1 LRLEDKNMDL
11 YKIRDEINEIIKQ
24 KQQELNLTFD
34 EESHTYT
41 MMDKEGN
48 LKSDWPSVSKVMK
61 LFYTEFDSDGI
72 AEKKAK
78 GDPMEKMRLL
88 NEWSAAGTYSTNMGS
103 RVHYFL
109 EKKSCEMF
117 GLDKEV
123 REPIFEVDFEQTIK
137 GDSMINA
144 GEEYLYLMKEREG
157 VLLDTEIVLGSNE
170 LGYVGQ
176 PDKKWLF
183 FNKDK
188 TEVGI
193 VVTDWKTNR
202 KKNFEANHFTKK
214 MKYPFNDLDD
224 TALGHYFT
232 QLPFYGKLFLDM
244 LKGSKY
250 ENIKL
255 FGCVVVH
262 LSDDGKYEEYRIPKR
277 VINTILEMDMSHYL
291 TK

>member
-1 LRLEDKNMDL
+1 MNL
-11 YKIRDEINEIIKQ
+11 YEIRDEINEIIKK
-24 KQQELNLTFD
+24 KQEELQLTFVED
-34 EESHTYT
+34 THTYT
-41 MMDKEGN
+41 MLDKKGE
-48 LKSDWPSVSKVMK
+48 LRSDWPSVSKVMK

-72 AEKKAK
+72 AEKKAA
-78 GDPMEKMRLL
+78 GDPVEKERLL
-88 NEWSAAGTYSTNMGS
+88 KEWSQAGTYSTNMGS

-109 EKKSCEMF
+109 EKKSVEMF

-123 REPIFEVDFEQTIK
+123 REPIFEVDFTQILK
-137 GDSMINA
+137 GDSMISA
-144 GEEYLYLMKEREG
+144 GSRYLELMLEREG

-193 VVTDWKTNR
+193 VVTDWKTNK

-232 QLPFYGKLFLDM
+232 QLPFYGKLLLDM

-250 ENIKL
+250 ENIKIY
-255 FGCVVVH
+255 GCIVVH
-262 LSDDGKYEEYRIPKR
+262 LSDEGEYEEYRVPKQ
-277 VINTILEMDMSHYL
+277 VLNTILDMDMSKYL

>member
-1 LRLEDKNMDL
+1 MNL
-11 YKIRDEINEIIKQ
+11 YEIRDEINEIIKK
-24 KQQELNLTFD
+24 KQEELQLTFVED
-34 EESHTYT
+34 THTYT
-41 MMDKEGN
+41 MLDKKGE
-48 LKSDWPSVSKVMK
+48 LRSDWPSVSKVMK

-72 AEKKAK
+72 AEKKAA
-78 GDPMEKMRLL
+78 GDPVEKARLL
-88 NEWSAAGTYSTNMGS
+88 KEWSQAGTYSTNMGS

-109 EKKSCEMF
+109 EKKSVEMF

-123 REPIFEVDFEQTIK
+123 REPIFEVDFTQILK
-137 GDSMINA
+137 GDSMISA
-144 GEEYLYLMKEREG
+144 GTRYLELMLEREG

-193 VVTDWKTNR
+193 VVTDWKTNK

-214 MKYPFNDLDD
+214 MKYPFSDLDD

-232 QLPFYGKLFLDM
+232 QLPFYGKLLLDM

-250 ENIKL
+250 ENIKIY
-255 FGCVVVH
+255 GCIVVH
-262 LSDDGKYEEYRIPKR
+262 LSDEGEYEEYRVPKQ
-277 VINTILEMDMSHYL
+277 VLNTILDMDMSKYL

>member
-1 LRLEDKNMDL
+1 MNL
-11 YKIRDEINEIIKQ
+11 YEIRDEINEIIKK
-24 KQQELNLTFD
+24 KQEELQLTFVED
-34 EESHTYT
+34 THTYT
-41 MMDKEGN
+41 MLDKKGE
-48 LKSDWPSVSKVMK
+48 LRSDWPSVSKVMK

-72 AEKKAK
+72 ADKKAA
-78 GDPMEKMRLL
+78 GDPVEKERLL
-88 NEWSAAGTYSTNMGS
+88 KEWSQAGTYSTNMGS

-109 EKKSCEMF
+109 EKKSVEMF

-123 REPIFEVDFEQTIK
+123 REPIFEVDFTQILK
-137 GDSMINA
+137 GDSMISA
-144 GEEYLYLMKEREG
+144 GSRYLELMLEREG

-193 VVTDWKTNR
+193 VVTDWKTNK

-214 MKYPFNDLDD
+214 MKYPFNNLDD

-232 QLPFYGKLFLDM
+232 QLPFYGKLLLDM

-250 ENIKL
+250 ENIKIY
-255 FGCVVVH
+255 GCIVVH
-262 LSDDGKYEEYRIPKR
+262 LSDEGEYEEYRVPKQ
-277 VINTILEMDMSHYL
+277 VLNTILDMDMSKYL

>member
-1 LRLEDKNMDL
+1 MNL
-11 YKIRDEINEIIKQ
+11 YEIRDEINEIIKK
-24 KQQELNLTFD
+24 KQEELQLTFVED
-34 EESHTYT
+34 THTYT
-41 MMDKEGN
+41 MLDKKGE
-48 LKSDWPSVSKVMK
+48 LRSDWPSVSKVMK

-72 AEKKAK
+72 AEKKAA
-78 GDPMEKMRLL
+78 GDPVEKERLL
-88 NEWSAAGTYSTNMGS
+88 KEWAQAGTYSTNMGS

-109 EKKSCEMF
+109 EKKSVEMF
-117 GLDKEV
+117 GLNKEV
-123 REPIFEVDFEQTIK
+123 REPIFEVDFTQILK
-137 GDSMINA
+137 GDSMISA
-144 GEEYLYLMKEREG
+144 GSRYLELMLEREG

-193 VVTDWKTNR
+193 VVTDWKTNK

-214 MKYPFNDLDD
+214 MKYPFNELDD

-232 QLPFYGKLFLDM
+232 QLPFYGKLLLDM

-250 ENIKL
+250 ENIKIY
-255 FGCVVVH
+255 GCIVVH
-262 LSDDGKYEEYRIPKR
+262 LSDEGEYEEYRVPKQ
-277 VINTILEMDMSHYL
+277 VLNTILDIDMSKYL

>member
-1 LRLEDKNMDL
+1 MDL

-78 GDPMEKMRLL
+78 GDPVEKMRLL
-88 NEWSAAGTYSTNMGS
+88 KEWSDAGTYSTNMGS

-193 VVTDWKTNR
+193 VVTDWKSNK

-214 MKYPFNDLDD
+214 MKYPFNNLDD

>member
-1 LRLEDKNMDL
+1 MNL
-11 YKIRDEINEIIKQ
+11 YEIRDEINEIIKK
-24 KQQELNLTFD
+24 KQEELQLTFVED
-34 EESHTYT
+34 THTYT
-41 MMDKEGN
+41 MLDKKGE
-48 LKSDWPSVSKVMK
+48 LRSDWPSVSKVMK

-72 AEKKAK
+72 AEKKAA
-78 GDPMEKMRLL
+78 GDPVEKERLL
-88 NEWSAAGTYSTNMGS
+88 KEWAQAGTYSTNMGS

-109 EKKSCEMF
+109 EKKSVEMF
-117 GLDKEV
+117 GLNKEV
-123 REPIFEVDFEQTIK
+123 REPIFEVDFTQILK
-137 GDSMINA
+137 GDSMISA
-144 GEEYLYLMKEREG
+144 GSRYLELMLEREG

-193 VVTDWKTNR
+193 VVTDWKTNK

-214 MKYPFNDLDD
+214 MKYPFNELDD

-232 QLPFYGKLFLDM
+232 QLPFYGKLLLDM

-250 ENIKL
+250 ENIKIY
-255 FGCVVVH
+255 GCIVVH
-262 LSDDGKYEEYRIPKR
+262 LSDEGEYEEYRVPKQ
-277 VINTILEMDMSHYL
+277 VLNTILDMDMSKYL

>member
-1 LRLEDKNMDL
+1 MNL
-11 YKIRDEINEIIKQ
+11 YEIRDEINEIIKK
-24 KQQELNLTFD
+24 KQEELQLTFVED
-34 EESHTYT
+34 THTYT
-41 MMDKEGN
+41 MLDKKGE
-48 LKSDWPSVSKVMK
+48 LRSDWPSVSKVMK

-72 AEKKAK
+72 AEKKAA
-78 GDPMEKMRLL
+78 GDPVEKERLL
-88 NEWSAAGTYSTNMGS
+88 KEWSQAGTYSTNMGS

-109 EKKSCEMF
+109 EKKSVEMF
-117 GLDKEV
+117 GLNKEV
-123 REPIFEVDFEQTIK
+123 REPIFEVDFTQILK
-137 GDSMINA
+137 GDSMISA
-144 GEEYLYLMKEREG
+144 GSRYLELMLEREG

-193 VVTDWKTNR
+193 VVTDWKTNK

-214 MKYPFNDLDD
+214 MKYPFNELDD

-232 QLPFYGKLFLDM
+232 QLPFYGKLLLDM

-250 ENIKL
+250 ENIKIY
-255 FGCVVVH
+255 GCIVVH
-262 LSDDGKYEEYRIPKR
+262 LSDEGEYEEYRVPKQ
-277 VINTILEMDMSHYL
+277 VLNTILDIDMSKYL

>member
-1 LRLEDKNMDL
+1 MDL

-34 EESHTYT
+34 EETHTYT

-157 VLLDTEIVLGSNE
+157 LLLDTEIVLGSNE

-193 VVTDWKTNR
+193 VVTDWKSNK